1 MVYSWYLCSIYPISI
16 NIWRMKKLL
25 PWILLLITIVLMFIL
40 STFNIG
46 SFTFTAALLS
56 VVTGSLSILLFFKNY
71 FDKRN

>member
-1 MVYSWYLCSIYPISI
+1 
-16 NIWRMKKLL
+16 MKKLL